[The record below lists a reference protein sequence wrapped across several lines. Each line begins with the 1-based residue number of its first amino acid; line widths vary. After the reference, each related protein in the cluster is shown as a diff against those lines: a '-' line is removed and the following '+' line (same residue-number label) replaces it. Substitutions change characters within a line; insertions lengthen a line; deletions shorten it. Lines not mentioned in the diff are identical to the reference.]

1 MRKWNLLSL
10 GFSQIEVKGFKEELG
25 NFSAGTSHWLW
36 SDEFSIQWTLCWLLT
51 SALYSVAGQKP
62 SDGNPSIW
70 PQTGGTMLHPGT
82 RTGGNWLGRS
92 MATVIVGVFMN
103 SFVAEWGQS
112 RATAVGGGI
121 MAPGV
126 FLLNPPKS
134 DNLNKHYLLHNAKKG
149 KLGEKC

>member
-10 GFSQIEVKGFKEELG
+10 GFSQIEVKGFQKNWETSPLALVVVRQVLQPVTLVLAANLCSVFCG
-25 NFSAGTSHWLW
+25 GTKTKWRKSFHL
-36 SDEFSIQWTLCWLLT
+36 
-51 SALYSVAGQKP
+51 
-62 SDGNPSIW
+62 W
-70 PQTGGTMLHPGT
+70 PQTGGTMLPPGT

-92 MATVIVGVFMN
+92 MATVIVGGFMN

-112 RATAVGGGI
+112 RATAEGGGI

-126 FLLNPPKS
+126 FLLNPHKS